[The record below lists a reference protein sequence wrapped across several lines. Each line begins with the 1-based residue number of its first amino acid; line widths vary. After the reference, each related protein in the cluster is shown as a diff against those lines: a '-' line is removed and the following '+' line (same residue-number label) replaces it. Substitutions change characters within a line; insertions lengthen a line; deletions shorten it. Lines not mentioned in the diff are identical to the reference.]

1 LQYCSGL
8 RCEDFGPQCLPLSL
22 DEDKPV
28 HIRSLQISEKIIEQR
43 GPYLLSGNWWDEK
56 AWARLEWDMQMEDG
70 ELIRAHETDPPSQS
84 YGVAG
89 ASWKVDGIYD

>member
-1 LQYCSGL
+1 L
-8 RCEDFGPQCLPLSL
+8 L